1 MKKNMS
7 SFSMYT
13 LILLSRGKRRARAR
27 KSNVSLSLSLSFMY
41 NFRSLMFSVQ
51 RVSKQI
57 REVYKWYVE
66 QFPCTKQKEKRN
78 ESNERMFDQ
87 VRNESII
94 SFSFP
99 AKIFLMM
106 IIIEQQTIDRSLTS
120 FNLSKRT
127 RARFVCEFPVS
138 LSLSF
143 FFQFV

>member
-27 KSNVSLSLSLSFMY
+27 KSNVSLSLSFMY

-66 QFPCTKQKEKRN
+66 QFPCTKEKEKKETRVTS
-78 ESNERMFDQ
+78 ECLTKFEMSQ
-87 VRNESII
+87 LLASH
-94 SFSFP
+94 
-99 AKIFLMM
+99 FL
-106 IIIEQQTIDRSLTS
+106 QKSS
-120 FNLSKRT
+120 
-127 RARFVCEFPVS
+127 
-138 LSLSF
+138 
-143 FFQFV
+143 